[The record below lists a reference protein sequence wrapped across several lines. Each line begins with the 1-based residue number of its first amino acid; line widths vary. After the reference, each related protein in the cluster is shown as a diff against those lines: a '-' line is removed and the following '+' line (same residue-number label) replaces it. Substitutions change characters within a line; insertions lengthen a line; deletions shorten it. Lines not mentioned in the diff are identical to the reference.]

1 MKEFIRIA
9 SGQGY
14 WGDRFDA
21 PIDQVKE
28 GPVDYVVMDY
38 LAEVTMSIMQKQK
51 SRDPNLGYAKDFI
64 PLMKTLLPLLVE
76 KNVKLITNAGGV
88 NPVACMLAVRQVA
101 EELGLSGVKIAAVY
115 GDDILSQIDPLI
127 ASGHPMNNMETGEPL
142 TKIRKNLSS
151 ANVYFG
157 ARPVVEALEQGAQ
170 IIVTGRVTDTGIS
183 LAPMIHEFG
192 WKWDDWDKLAAG
204 VVGGH
209 INECGAQASGGN
221 FLHGWKEVP
230 NMERIG
236 FPIVE
241 AYPDGSLIITKHES
255 LGGLVNE
262 RSIKEQLVY
271 ELGDPTDYITP
282 DVVADFTSIKLKQ
295 IGENRVKVYDIKG
308 FPDTEFY
315 KVSISHFDGYTC
327 IGQLTYSWPE
337 ALEKARKAGDII
349 RKRIA
354 YLGLE
359 FDDMHTEYLGYNAC
373 HGTTSPPVDEPN
385 EIVLLAGVRGH
396 NRKMMQTFASEIVPL
411 VLTGPPSVTGFGGGR
426 PRVRDVIAYWPA
438 LLKKEAVSPKVLT
451 MEVI

>member
-51 SRDPNLGYAKDFI
+51 TRDPNLGYAKDFI
-64 PLMKTLLPLLVE
+64 PLMRQLLPLLVE

-88 NPVACMLAVRQVA
+88 NPVACMLAVREIA
-101 EELGLSGVKIAAVY
+101 EELGIKGVKIAAVY
-115 GDDILSQIDPLI
+115 GDDILTQVDTLI
-127 ASGHPMNNMETGEPL
+127 ASGHEMKNMETGEPL
-142 TKIRKNLSS
+142 SKIRQSLSS

-221 FLHGWKEVP
+221 FLQGWKDVP

-241 AYPDGSLIITKHES
+241 AYPDGSLIVTKHES
-255 LGGLVNE
+255 LGGLVSE

-282 DVVADFTSIKLKQ
+282 DVVADFTSIKLEQ
-295 IGENRVKVYDIKG
+295 IAENRVRVYDIKG
-308 FPDTEFY
+308 YPDTEFY

-337 ALEKARKAGDII
+337 ALEKAQKADDII

-354 YLGLE
+354 YLGLK
-359 FDDMHTEYLGYNAC
+359 FDDVQSEFLGYNAC
-373 HGTTSPPVDEPN
+373 HGLTAPAVEEPN
-385 EIVLLAGVRGH
+385 EIVFLSGVRGH
-396 NRKMMQTFASEIVPL
+396 NKKMMQTFASEIVPL

-438 LLKKEAVSPKVLT
+438 LLKKIAVNPKVLT
-451 MEVI
+451 LEVI